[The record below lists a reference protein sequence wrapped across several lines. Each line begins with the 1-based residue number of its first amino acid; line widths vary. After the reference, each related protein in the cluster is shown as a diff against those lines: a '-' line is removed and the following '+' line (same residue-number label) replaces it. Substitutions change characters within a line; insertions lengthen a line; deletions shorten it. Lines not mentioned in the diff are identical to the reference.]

1 MPVWQRFSD
10 ENRGRGVEVVSVAI
24 DVQGPDRPRR
34 YVERAGVRFTT
45 LVDQGN
51 ILSDL
56 YGFKAVPNGFLIDE
70 EGTVRF
76 SHLGGF
82 DIRRDETA
90 EMLERWVSGHSEAL
104 AGDGPAGVLDTG
116 HAESNAI
123 FREGL
128 KLYES
133 GRIAEALARWR
144 QGLDLNPGNY
154 LIRKQ
159 IWAVENPER
168 FYEGDVDYDWQREQ
182 FARGL

>member
-1 MPVWQRFSD
+1 MTF
-10 ENRGRGVEVVSVAI
+10 A
-24 DVQGPDRPRR
+24 
-34 YVERAGVRFTT
+34 T

-70 EGTVRF
+70 QGTVRF
-76 SHLGGF
+76 SQLGGF
-82 DIRRDETA
+82 DIGRRETA
-90 EMLERWVSGHSEAL
+90 EILDQWVSGQSEAL

-116 HAESNAI
+116 HSEANAV

-128 KLYES
+128 ELYES
-133 GRIAEALARWR
+133 GRTEEALARWR
-144 QGLDLNPGNY
+144 QGLELNPDNY

-168 FYEGDVDYDWQREQ
+168 FYEGDVDYNWQREQ
-182 FARGL
+182 FAKGL